1 MELRGP
7 GDFFGTKQHGIPDFK
22 VANLFTVMRIL
33 KQAQIAANEILE
45 RDVNLVADENVL
57 LKKKIDKLFNQRLE
71 L

>member
-1 MELRGP
+1 
-7 GDFFGTKQHGIPDFK
+7 
-22 VANLFTVMRIL
+22 MRIL